1 MGLVEEK
8 VRAQVRKGVL
18 IQTKTLGLARS
29 IQVTSSGVSPARAGP
44 QAASYYSQLQSP
56 PFPNVL
62 ENAED
67 YREEI
72 DSKVSREE

>member
-8 VRAQVRKGVL
+8 VRAQIRKGVL
-18 IQTKTLGLARS
+18 IQTKTPGPVRS
-29 IQVTSSGVSPARAGP
+29 TQVTKLGVRPGRDSP

-72 DSKVSREE
+72 NSQVSRED

>member
-18 IQTKTLGLARS
+18 IQTKTPGLVLS
-29 IQVTSSGVSPARAGP
+29 IQVTRSGVSPGRDSP

>member
-1 MGLVEEK
+1 MGLVEEI

-18 IQTKTLGLARS
+18 IQTKTPGLARS
-29 IQVTSSGVSPARAGP
+29 IQVTMSGVSHGRDSP
-44 QAASYYSQLQSP
+44 QAASCYSQLQSP

-72 DSKVSREE
+72 DSKVSREK

>member
-1 MGLVEEK
+1 MGLVEEI
-8 VRAQVRKGVL
+8 VRAQVRKWVL
-18 IQTKTLGLARS
+18 IQTKTPGLARS
-29 IQVTSSGVSPARAGP
+29 IQVTMSGVSPGREGP

-72 DSKVSREE
+72 NSQVSRED

>member
-1 MGLVEEK
+1 MGLVEEI
-8 VRAQVRKGVL
+8 VRAQVRKWVL
-18 IQTKTLGLARS
+18 IRTKTQGLARS
-29 IQVTSSGVSPARAGP
+29 IQVTMSGVSPGRDSP

-72 DSKVSREE
+72 NSQVSRED

>member
-1 MGLVEEK
+1 MGLVEEI
-8 VRAQVRKGVL
+8 VRAQVRKWVL
-18 IQTKTLGLARS
+18 IQTKTPGLARS
-29 IQVTSSGVSPARAGP
+29 IQVTRTGACRGRDSP
-44 QAASYYSQLQSP
+44 QAASYCSQLQSP

-72 DSKVSREE
+72 DSQVSREE

>member
-1 MGLVEEK
+1 MGLVEEI

-18 IQTKTLGLARS
+18 IQTKTPGLARS
-29 IQVTSSGVSPARAGP
+29 IQVTSSGVSPARASP

-72 DSKVSREE
+72 DSQVSREE